1 LTIIASPIPTA
12 SGPVSGIRAELGAAA
27 VTVFKGIPYAAAPTG
42 HLRWRPPQPPET
54 WDEVRLAHEFGPICP
69 QTDRFSTLP
78 HTLPMHEDCLT
89 LNVWTAAALPETE
102 DPRPVLVWIHGGRF
116 VGGSGADPRYD
127 GAALAAAG
135 LVVVTFNYRTGV
147 FGFLA
152 APELSAESG
161 HACSGN
167 YGLLDQIAALRWVQV
182 NIAAFGGDPDRV
194 TIAGQSAGAACVQD
208 LVYSPLAKGLFHRAI
223 AQSGALHPRDPALA
237 YLAGSYRTLDVAEQ
251 QGTRYLKE
259 HGAESIEE
267 LRALP
272 VSSLLEGNDADD
284 SSDTDI
290 DAHHPPLF
298 RPVLDGHVF
307 PRTYHEALTLGPAND
322 VPIITGTNKDE
333 NGASPKPQV
342 TLAHYQ
348 SIARATYGPAADEF
362 LALYPASTDAEA
374 AEQSN
379 EAARDRSRVSTCLW
393 STMWAKSA
401 KSPVFTYFWTHPA
414 PGPDAAE
421 EGASHGSEINYVFN
435 NLHATDR
442 PWTDVD
448 RRIADRL
455 SRFIVNFAATG
466 DPNAPGL
473 PVWPA
478 ADADLAD
485 PAVPQTMQLGGILG
499 SMPVATDLRLAFHR
513 RHIESQPAR

>member
-1 LTIIASPIPTA
+1 MTIIASPIPTA
-12 SGPVSGIRAELGAAA
+12 SGPVSGIRAEPGAPA

-69 QTDRFSTLP
+69 QTDRFSQTDRLSTLP

-89 LNVWTAAALPETE
+89 LNVWTAAEAPETE
-102 DPRPVLVWIHGGRF
+102 EPRPVLVWIHGGRF
-116 VGGSGADPRYD
+116 VGGSGADPLYD

-251 QGTRYLKE
+251 QGARYLKE
-259 HGAESIEE
+259 HGAASIEE

-284 SSDTDI
+284 PSDA
-290 DAHHPPLF
+290 DAIHHPPFF

-307 PRTYHEALTLGPAND
+307 PRT
-322 VPIITGTNKDE
+322 
-333 NGASPKPQV
+333 
-342 TLAHYQ
+342 
-348 SIARATYGPAADEF
+348 
-362 LALYPASTDAEA
+362 
-374 AEQSN
+374 
-379 EAARDRSRVSTCLW
+379 
-393 STMWAKSA
+393 
-401 KSPVFTYFWTHPA
+401 
-414 PGPDAAE
+414 
-421 EGASHGSEINYVFN
+421 
-435 NLHATDR
+435 
-442 PWTDVD
+442 
-448 RRIADRL
+448 
-455 SRFIVNFAATG
+455 
-466 DPNAPGL
+466 
-473 PVWPA
+473 
-478 ADADLAD
+478 
-485 PAVPQTMQLGGILG
+485 
-499 SMPVATDLRLAFHR
+499 
-513 RHIESQPAR
+513 

>member
-1 LTIIASPIPTA
+1 VPAA
-12 SGPVSGIRAELGAAA
+12 ARAAGARA

-54 WDEVRLAHEFGPICP
+54 WDAVRLAHGFGPICP
-69 QTDRFSTLP
+69 QTDRFSTLAQP
-78 HTLPMHEDCLT
+78 LPMHEDCLT
-89 LNVWTAAALPETE
+89 LNVWTAAEAADPAESSE
-102 DPRPVLVWIHGGRF
+102 DLSPVLVWIHGGRF
-116 VGGSGADPRYD
+116 AGGSGADPRHD
-127 GAALAAAG
+127 GSALAAAG

-152 APELSAESG
+152 AAELSAESG

-208 LVYSPLAKGLFHRAI
+208 LVYSPLAKGLFHRAV
-223 AQSGALHPRDPALA
+223 AQSGARHPGDPALA
-237 YLAGSYRTLDVAEQ
+237 YLAGSYRTLDAAEQ
-251 QGTRYLKE
+251 QGARYLKE

-272 VSSLLEGNDADD
+272 VGALLEGNDAEDP
-284 SSDTDI
+284 SDA
-290 DAHHPPLF
+290 DAARRPPLF
-298 RPVLDGHVF
+298 RPVLDGYVF
-307 PRTYHEALTLGPAND
+307 PRTYHDALALGPAND
-322 VPIITGTNKDE
+322 VPIITGTTKDE
-333 NGASPKPQV
+333 DGASPKQRI
-342 TLAHYQ
+342 TLAAYR
-348 SIARATYGPAADEF
+348 SGARAAYGPAADEF
-362 LALYPASTDAEA
+362 LALYPASSNAEA
-374 AEQSN
+374 AAQSN
-379 EAARDRSRVSTCLW
+379 EAARDRARVSTHLW
-393 STMWAKSA
+393 SALWAKSA

-414 PGPDAAE
+414 PGPDAARQ
-421 EGASHGSEINYVFN
+421 GAFHGSEIDYVFN

-455 SRFIVNFAATG
+455 SRFLVNFAATG

-473 PVWPA
+473 PAWPA
-478 ADADLAD
+478 AD

-499 SMPVATDLRLAFHR
+499 TMPVATGPRLAFHR
-513 RHIESQPAR
+513 RHLESQPAR